1 MRRDGDDSGPP
12 WGGGGDEDAE
22 AQRLRERAEAEAA
35 TAALVR
41 ETRLKLLAKRIAAE
55 QAAETAAM
63 HEIIAAVLSGTA
75 HLADVSPDVLRS
87 PRALEALGLARTVQ
101 DRLLQCRLDEAANEA
116 LEMLTARMRDP
127 DTKHRDRIAAAQTV
141 LSARAKMGGVGN
153 QDALASLRAM
163 LSRERQQEDI
173 TQLTD
178 AELEAR
184 LRRTQQGGG
193 GGKP

>member
-1 MRRDGDDSGPP
+1 MRRGDGDSTGPP
-12 WGGGGDEDAE
+12 WGGDDDGE
-22 AQRLRERAEAEAA
+22 AQRLREKAEAEAA

-41 ETRLKLLAKRIAAE
+41 ETRLRLLAKRIAQE
-55 QAAETAAM
+55 QAAETEAM
-63 HEIIAAVLSGTA
+63 HQIVAAVLSGTA

-87 PRALEALGLARTVQ
+87 PRALEALALARTVQ
-101 DRLLQCRLDEAANEA
+101 DMLLQCRLDEAANEA

-127 DTKHRDRIAAAQTV
+127 DTKHRDRITAAQTV
-141 LSARAKMGGVGN
+141 LSARAKMGGAGSQG

-173 TQLTD
+173 SKLTD

-184 LRRTQQGGG
+184 LRRTTL
-193 GGKP
+193 GKP